1 MAFLPHCA
9 VSAEAVQRQREQREV
24 MWQWRFPVS
33 GTHPERLEETL
44 PWLPGE
50 LSREPGMLRV
60 PQQSN
65 SSARLQR
72 KGWWQGRSSSLCR
85 AG

>member
-9 VSAEAVQRQREQREV
+9 VSAEAVRRQREQREV
-24 MWQWRFPVS
+24 IVAVAFPCEC
-33 GTHPERLEETL
+33 THPERLEETL

-65 SSARLQR
+65 SSAKLQR